1 MQLTGSAVMI
11 GLGRLF
17 VVKPN
22 LIAGFSMQR
31 IGPRHMPP
39 LRDDGPD
46 CGHTILSD
54 GTTALLRIAGPGDAD
69 ELLRFVE
76 RLSPEATRHRFF
88 SETAPTAE
96 VIRSLCDPSH
106 PERSLT
112 VIVLR
117 RQDETL
123 RIIASGSYHARDPQQ
138 AEVAMAVDDH
148 LHGHGLGTILLERL
162 ALLAIRQG
170 FTKLWA
176 ITHADNL
183 AMREVFASSG
193 FTMQEHVEGGDMEV
207 ELSLTPTDQSV
218 RQSEWRER
226 VATTASLRPLF
237 HPRAVAVIGAS
248 RSPRSIGYRLLDA
261 LQSNHFHGRCYAIN
275 PHASNIAGVNAFPSL
290 QALPEPVDL
299 AVIAVPKEALLAV
312 VDDCAATG
320 VRALVVITAGFAE
333 VGEEGRRLQD
343 QLLDKV
349 RQHGMRMV
357 GPNCFGILNTDPAVR
372 LNATF
377 TSTFPLAGSI
387 AMSSQSGALGLALL
401 AASERLQLGLS
412 TFVSVGNKADVSVN
426 DLLQY
431 WENDSAT
438 TVILLY
444 VESFGNPRRFAQIAR
459 RVSRNKPVV
468 VLKAGRTSSGKRAAG
483 SHTAALAAN
492 DVAVEALFQ
501 QTGILRADTLEEM
514 FALAAGLSE
523 QPLPK
528 GKRIGILTN
537 AGGPAILCADACEAA
552 GLEVPELSQ
561 ATMTRL
567 SPFLPA
573 SASLRNP
580 VDLIASATPEQ
591 YEQAIVT
598 LLASEDID
606 ALIILYIAV
615 TSTDVDPT
623 AEGIVRG
630 IAAARSEHH
639 ITKPVSIAW
648 MVETD
653 RDRTFSLP
661 NETIPTF
668 RLPELPAHVLGKIA
682 GYVQWR
688 DRPLGMVPDF
698 DDLNLSAIKTLCRN
712 ALATRGNGWLT
723 VAETRTVLTGM
734 AIALPP
740 GGVATSAEEAATL
753 AAQIGFPVAVK
764 LASHTLVHK
773 TEIGGVHLHLTTKAE
788 VRRAYD
794 EIAARMAH
802 DQTLIAMEGVL
813 VQPMVAGGVEVMAG
827 MVQDPSF
834 GPLIGFGL
842 GGIHV
847 EILGDVRFRI
857 TPLTELDAAD
867 LIRSIKGYRL
877 LQGYRGHPPA
887 DVDAIQEL
895 LLRLSRL
902 VEEVP
907 EIVELDLNP
916 IFALPPGQGYR
927 IVDAR
932 IRVSQTAARTGG

>member
-1 MQLTGSAVMI
+1 
-11 GLGRLF
+11 
-17 VVKPN
+17 
-22 LIAGFSMQR
+22 MQR
-31 IGPRHMPP
+31 IRPRQMPP

-46 CGHTILSD
+46 SAYTILSD
-54 GTTALLRIAGPGDAD
+54 GTTALLRIAQPVDID
-69 ELLRFVE
+69 ELQRFFS
-76 RLSPEATRHRFF
+76 RLTPAATRHRFF
-88 SETAPTAE
+88 SESAPPAE

-117 RQDETL
+117 RHDDTL
-123 RIIASGSYHARDPQQ
+123 RIIASGSYHARNPHE
-138 AEVAMAVDDH
+138 AEVAMAVDDA

-183 AMREVFASSG
+183 AMREVFATSG
-193 FTMQEHVEGGDMEV
+193 FTMEEHLEGGDMEV

-226 VATTASLRPLF
+226 VATIASLHPLF

-248 RSPRSIGYRLLDA
+248 RAPRSIGYRLLDA
-261 LQSNHFHGRCYAIN
+261 LHHNRFGGRCYAVN
-275 PHASNIAGVNAFPSL
+275 PHASNIAGVETFPSVRH
-290 QALPEPVDL
+290 LPQPVDL
-299 AVIAVPKEALLAV
+299 AVIAVPKDAVLSV
-312 VDDCAATG
+312 VDECAAIG

-333 VGEEGRRLQD
+333 VGTEGRQLQD
-343 QLLDKV
+343 QLLEKV
-349 RQHGMRMV
+349 RLHGMRMV

-377 TSTFPLAGSI
+377 TSTFPPAGSI
-387 AMSSQSGALGLALL
+387 AMSSQSGALGLALV
-401 AASERLQLGLS
+401 AASERLHLGLS

-431 WENDSAT
+431 WEQDSAT
-438 TVILLY
+438 NVILLY
-444 VESFGNPRRFAQIAR
+444 VESFGNPRRFAHIAR
-459 RVSRNKPVV
+459 RVSRNKPIV

-514 FALAAGLSE
+514 FALATGLSE

-528 GKRIGILTN
+528 GRRIGILTN

-561 ATMTRL
+561 ATMSRL

-580 VDLIASATPEQ
+580 VDLIASASPEQ
-591 YEQAIVT
+591 YEQAIHA

-615 TSTDVDPT
+615 TATDVDPI
-623 AEGIVRG
+623 AEGIARG
-630 IAAARSEHH
+630 IEAARAQQPVN
-639 ITKPVSIAW
+639 KPVAIGW

-653 RDRTFSLP
+653 RDRRFSLP
-661 NETIPTF
+661 HETIPTYS
-668 RLPELPAHVLGKIA
+668 LPELPARVLGKIA

-698 DDLNLSAIKTLCRN
+698 DDLDIPSVKAVCHNV
-712 ALATRGNGWLT
+712 LATRGNGWLT
-723 VAETRTVLTGM
+723 VTETRAVLNGM
-734 AIALPP
+734 GITLPP
-740 GGVATSAEEAATL
+740 GGLAATAEEAATL

-773 TEIGGVHLHLTTKAE
+773 TEVGGVHLNLTSKAE

-794 EIAARMAH
+794 DIATRLTQDH
-802 DQTLIAMEGVL
+802 TLEAMEGVL
-813 VQPMVAGGVEVMAG
+813 VQSMVTNGVEVMAG

-867 LIRSIKGYRL
+867 LIRSIRGYRL
-877 LQGYRGHPPA
+877 LQGYRGHAPG

-907 EIVELDLNP
+907 DIVELDLNP
-916 IFALPPGQGYR
+916 IFALAPGEGYR

-932 IRVSQTAARTGG
+932 IRVAEKS

>member
-1 MQLTGSAVMI
+1 
-11 GLGRLF
+11 
-17 VVKPN
+17 
-22 LIAGFSMQR
+22 MQR
-31 IGPRHMPP
+31 LRPRHIPP

-46 CGHTILSD
+46 AGHTILSD
-54 GTTALLRIAGPGDAD
+54 GTTALLRIAQPGDAD
-69 ELLRFVE
+69 ELQRFVE
-76 RLSPEATRHRFF
+76 RLSPAATRHRFF
-88 SETAPTAE
+88 SETAPPAE
-96 VIRSLCDPSH
+96 VIRTLCDSSQPQ
-106 PERSLT
+106 RSLT
-112 VIVLR
+112 LLALR
-117 RQDETL
+117 RQDDTL
-123 RIIASGSYHARDPQQ
+123 SIIASGSYHARNPHE
-138 AEVAMAVDDH
+138 AEVAMAVDDR

-162 ALLAIRQG
+162 ALLAIRHG

-183 AMREVFASSG
+183 AMREVFATSG
-193 FTMQEHVEGGDMEV
+193 FTMEEHLDGGDMEV
-207 ELSLTPTDQSV
+207 ELSLTPTDESV

-237 HPRAVAVIGAS
+237 HPRTVAVIGAS
-248 RSPRSIGYRLLDA
+248 RSPQSIGYRLLDA
-261 LQSNHFHGRCYAIN
+261 LHSNGFRGRCYAVN
-275 PHASNIAGVNAFPSL
+275 PHASTIAGVDTFPSL
-290 QALPEPVDL
+290 HALPEPADL
-299 AVIAVPKEALLAV
+299 AVIAVPKDAVLSV

-333 VGEEGRRLQD
+333 VGEEGRRLQA

-357 GPNCFGILNTDPAVR
+357 GPNCFGILNTDPSVQ

-401 AASERLQLGLS
+401 AASRRLQLGLS

-431 WENDSAT
+431 WESDAAT

-444 VESFGNPRRFAQIAR
+444 VESFGNPRRFAHIAR
-459 RVSRNKPVV
+459 RVSRNKPIVA
-468 VLKAGRTSSGKRAAG
+468 LKAGRTSSGKRAAG

-501 QTGILRADTLEEM
+501 QTGILRADTLEDM
-514 FALAAGLSE
+514 FALAAALSE

-528 GKRIGILTN
+528 GTRVGILTN

-561 ATMTRL
+561 ATITRL

-580 VDLIASATPEQ
+580 VDLIASAGPEQ
-591 YEQAIVT
+591 YHEAIHT
-598 LLASEDID
+598 LLTSDDID

-615 TSTDVDPT
+615 TSTDVDPI
-623 AEGIVRG
+623 AEGITRG
-630 IAAARSEHH
+630 IAAARAAQP
-639 ITKPVSIAW
+639 IKKPVYVGW
-648 MVETD
+648 MVESD
-653 RDRTFSLP
+653 RERRLSLP
-661 NETIPTF
+661 GETIPTF
-668 RLPELPAHVLGKIA
+668 GLPELPARVLGTIA
-682 GYVQWR
+682 RYVQWR

-698 DDLNLSAIKTLCRN
+698 DDLDLPAVQTICRDV
-712 ALATRGNGWLT
+712 LATRGGGWLT
-723 VAETRTVLTGM
+723 VTETRAVLSAM
-734 AIALPP
+734 AITLPP
-740 GGVATSAEEAATL
+740 GGVATSAEEAAAL

-773 TEIGGVHLHLTTKAE
+773 TEIGGVHLNLTSKAE
-788 VRRAYD
+788 VRHAYE
-794 EIAARMAH
+794 EIAARLSQEQ
-802 DQTLIAMEGVL
+802 QTDAMEGVL
-813 VQPMVAGGVEVMAG
+813 VQPMVKGGVEMMAG

-887 DVDAIQEL
+887 DVDAIQDL

-916 IFALPPGQGYR
+916 IFALPPGQGYS

-932 IRVSQTAARTGG
+932 IRVAGK

>member
-1 MQLTGSAVMI
+1 
-11 GLGRLF
+11 
-17 VVKPN
+17 
-22 LIAGFSMQR
+22 
-31 IGPRHMPP
+31 
-39 LRDDGPD
+39 
-46 CGHTILSD
+46 
-54 GTTALLRIAGPGDAD
+54 
-69 ELLRFVE
+69 
-76 RLSPEATRHRFF
+76 
-88 SETAPTAE
+88 
-96 VIRSLCDPSH
+96 
-106 PERSLT
+106 
-112 VIVLR
+112 
-117 RQDETL
+117 
-123 RIIASGSYHARDPQQ
+123 
-138 AEVAMAVDDH
+138 
-148 LHGHGLGTILLERL
+148 
-162 ALLAIRQG
+162 
-170 FTKLWA
+170 
-176 ITHADNL
+176 
-183 AMREVFASSG
+183 
-193 FTMQEHVEGGDMEV
+193 
-207 ELSLTPTDQSV
+207 
-218 RQSEWRER
+218 
-226 VATTASLRPLF
+226 
-237 HPRAVAVIGAS
+237 
-248 RSPRSIGYRLLDA
+248 
-261 LQSNHFHGRCYAIN
+261 
-275 PHASNIAGVNAFPSL
+275 
-290 QALPEPVDL
+290 VDL
-299 AVIAVPKEALLAV
+299 AVIAVPREAVLSV
-312 VDDCAATG
+312 VEDCAATG

-333 VGEEGRRLQD
+333 IGEEGRRLQE
-343 QLLDKV
+343 QLLEKV
-349 RQHGMRMV
+349 RQHGLRMV

-377 TSTFPLAGSI
+377 TSTFPLSGSI

-401 AASERLQLGLS
+401 AASERLQLGIS

-431 WENDSAT
+431 WENDPAT
-438 TVILLY
+438 NVILLY

-459 RVSRNKPVV
+459 RVSRNKPIVA
-468 VLKAGRTSSGKRAAG
+468 LKAGRTSSGKRAAG

-501 QTGILRADTLEEM
+501 QTGILRAETLEDM

-528 GKRIGILTN
+528 GKRVGILTN

-561 ATMTRL
+561 ATITQL

-573 SASLRNP
+573 SASLHNP

-591 YEQAIVT
+591 YQQAIVT
-598 LLASEDID
+598 LLASDDID

-615 TSTDVDPT
+615 TATDVDPI
-623 AEGIVRG
+623 AEGIRRG
-630 IAAARSEHH
+630 IAAARAAQQ
-639 ITKPVSIAW
+639 IPKPVSIGW

-653 RDRTFSLP
+653 RERRFSLL
-661 NETIPTF
+661 NETVPTF
-668 RLPELPAHVLGKIA
+668 GLPELPARALGKIA

-688 DRPLGMVPDF
+688 DRPVGMVPDF
-698 DDLNLSAIKTLCRN
+698 DDLDIPTLTTICRE
-712 ALATRGNGWLT
+712 ALARRGNGWLT
-723 VAETRTVLTGM
+723 VAETRGVLTAM
-734 AIALPP
+734 SIPLPP
-740 GGVATSAEEAATL
+740 GAVATTADEAAAI
-753 AAQIGFPVAVK
+753 AARVGFPVAVK

-773 TEIGGVHLHLTTKAE
+773 TEIGGVQLNLTTKAE
-788 VRRAYD
+788 VRAAYD
-794 EIAARMAH
+794 KIAARLAQ
-802 DQTLIAMEGVL
+802 DRNLEAMEGVL
-813 VQPMVAGGVEVMAG
+813 VQPMVTGGVEVMAG

-902 VEEVP
+902 VEAVP

-916 IFALPPGQGYR
+916 ILALPPGQGCQ

-932 IRVSQTAARTGG
+932 VRVKKPFVREEEHTP

>member
-1 MQLTGSAVMI
+1 
-11 GLGRLF
+11 
-17 VVKPN
+17 
-22 LIAGFSMQR
+22 MQR
-31 IGPRHMPP
+31 IRPRHMPP

-46 CGHTILSD
+46 AGHTILSD
-54 GTTALLRIAGPGDAD
+54 GTTALLRIAQPGDAD
-69 ELLRFVE
+69 ELQRFVE
-76 RLSPEATRHRFF
+76 RLSPAATRHRFF
-88 SETAPTAE
+88 SETAPPAE
-96 VIRSLCDPSH
+96 VIRALCDASQPQ
-106 PERSLT
+106 RCLT
-112 VIVLR
+112 VLVLR
-117 RQDETL
+117 RQDDAL
-123 RIIASGSYHARDPQQ
+123 HIIASGSYHARGPHE
-138 AEVAMAVDDH
+138 AEVAMAVDDR

-162 ALLAIRQG
+162 ALLAIRHG

-183 AMREVFASSG
+183 AMREVFATSG
-193 FTMQEHVEGGDMEV
+193 FAMEEHLEGGDMEV
-207 ELSLTPTDQSV
+207 KLSLTPTDQSV

-237 HPRAVAVIGAS
+237 HPRTVAVVGAS
-248 RSPRSIGYRLLDA
+248 RSPQSIGYRILDA
-261 LQSNHFHGRCYAIN
+261 LQSNGFRGHCYAVN
-275 PHASNIAGVNAFPSL
+275 PHASKIADVKAFPSL
-290 QALPEPVDL
+290 RALPEPADL
-299 AVIAVPKEALLAV
+299 VVIAVPKEAVLSV

-333 VGEEGRRLQD
+333 VGEEGRRLQA
-343 QLLDKV
+343 QLLEKV

-401 AASERLQLGLS
+401 AASGRLHLGLS

-431 WENDSAT
+431 WESDCAT

-444 VESFGNPRRFAQIAR
+444 VESFGNPRRFAHIAR
-459 RVSRNKPVV
+459 RVSRNKPIVA
-468 VLKAGRTSSGKRAAG
+468 LKAGRTASGKRAAG

-492 DVAVEALFQ
+492 DVAVEALFR
-501 QTGILRADTLEEM
+501 QTGILRADTLEDM
-514 FALAAGLSE
+514 FALAGALSE

-528 GKRIGILTN
+528 GNRVGILTN

-561 ATMTRL
+561 ATVTRL

-573 SASLRNP
+573 SASLHNP

-591 YEQAIVT
+591 YKHAIVT
-598 LLASEDID
+598 LLSSDDID

-615 TSTDVDPT
+615 TSTDVAPI
-623 AEGIVRG
+623 AEGITRG
-630 IAAARSEHH
+630 IAAVRAAQPMR
-639 ITKPVSIAW
+639 KPVYIGW
-648 MVETD
+648 MVESD
-653 RDRTFSLP
+653 RERRFALP
-661 NETIPTF
+661 TETIPTF
-668 RLPELPAHVLGKIA
+668 SIPELPARVLGTITD
-682 GYVQWR
+682 YVQWR

-698 DDLNLSAIKTLCRN
+698 DDLNLPAVQTICRDV
-712 ALATRGNGWLT
+712 LATRGGGWLT
-723 VAETRTVLTGM
+723 VSETRAVLSAM

-773 TEIGGVHLHLTTKAE
+773 TEIGGVQLNLANKAE

-794 EIAARMAH
+794 DIAARLAEGRH
-802 DQTLIAMEGVL
+802 LDAMEGVL
-813 VQPMVAGGVEVMAG
+813 VQPMVKDGVEVMAG

-916 IFALPPGQGYR
+916 IFALAPGEGYR

-932 IRVSQTAARTGG
+932 IRVAGKNP

>member
-1 MQLTGSAVMI
+1 
-11 GLGRLF
+11 
-17 VVKPN
+17 
-22 LIAGFSMQR
+22 MQR
-31 IGPRHMPP
+31 LLPRHIPP
-39 LRDDGPD
+39 VRDDGPD
-46 CGHTILSD
+46 AAHTILSD
-54 GTTALLRIAGPGDAD
+54 GTAALLRVAQPADAV
-69 ELLRFVE
+69 ELQRFVE
-76 RLSPEATRHRFF
+76 RLSPAATRHRFF
-88 SETAPTAE
+88 SESAPPAE
-96 VIRSLCDPSH
+96 AIRSLCDPSH

-117 RQDETL
+117 RQDDAL
-123 RIIASGSYHARDPQQ
+123 RIIASGSYHARAPHE
-138 AEVAMAVDDH
+138 AEVAMAVDDQ

-183 AMREVFASSG
+183 AMREVFATSG
-193 FTMQEHVEGGDMEV
+193 FTMKEHLEGGDMEV

-226 VATTASLRPLF
+226 VATIASLHPLF
-237 HPRAVAVIGAS
+237 HPRGVAVIGAS
-248 RSPRSIGYRLLDA
+248 RAPGSIGYRLLDA
-261 LQSNHFHGRCYAIN
+261 LRLNRFAGRCYAVN
-275 PHASNIAGVNAFPSL
+275 PHAGTIAGVEAFP
-290 QALPEPVDL
+290 AVRNVPGPVDL
-299 AVIAVPKEALLAV
+299 AIIAVPKEAVLSV
-312 VDDCAATG
+312 IDECAAIG

-333 VGEEGRRLQD
+333 VGEQGRQLQD
-343 QLLDKV
+343 HLLDRV

-387 AMSSQSGALGLALL
+387 AMSSQSGALGLALV
-401 AASERLQLGLS
+401 AASERLHLGLS

-431 WENDSAT
+431 WEHDAAT
-438 TVILLY
+438 KVILLY

-459 RVSRNKPVV
+459 RVSRNKPIV

-501 QTGILRADTLEEM
+501 QTGIVRADTLEEM
-514 FALAAGLSE
+514 FALATGLSE

-528 GKRIGILTN
+528 GRRIGILTN

-561 ATMTRL
+561 STVSRL
-567 SPFLPA
+567 APFLPA
-573 SASLRNP
+573 SASLHNP

-591 YEQAIVT
+591 YEQAVVA

-615 TSTDVDPT
+615 TATDVEPI
-623 AEGIVRG
+623 AQGITRG
-630 IAAARSEHH
+630 IESARAQL
-639 ITKPVSIAW
+639 IRKPVSITW

-661 NETIPTF
+661 HETIPTYP
-668 RLPELPAHVLGKIA
+668 LPELPARVLGKIT
-682 GYVQWR
+682 GYMQWR

-698 DDLNLSAIKTLCRN
+698 DDLDIPAVTAVCRN
-712 ALATRGNGWLT
+712 ALAVRGSGWLT
-723 VAETRTVLTGM
+723 VTETRTVLSGM
-734 AIALPP
+734 GIALPP
-740 GGVATSAEEAATL
+740 GGLATTAEEAAAL
-753 AAQIGFPVAVK
+753 AADIGFPVAVK
-764 LASHTLVHK
+764 LASHTLIHK
-773 TEIGGVHLHLTTKAE
+773 TEVGGVHLNLSSKTE

-794 EIAARMAH
+794 EIASRLAQDR
-802 DQTLIAMEGVL
+802 TLEAMEGVL
-813 VQPMVAGGVEVMAG
+813 VQGMVTHGVEVMAG

-877 LQGYRGHPPA
+877 LQGYRGHPPC
-887 DVDAIQEL
+887 DVDAIQDL

-932 IRVSQTAARTGG
+932 IRVEPKTAR

>member
-1 MQLTGSAVMI
+1 
-11 GLGRLF
+11 
-17 VVKPN
+17 
-22 LIAGFSMQR
+22 MQR
-31 IGPRHMPP
+31 LRPRHIPP

-46 CGHTILSD
+46 SGHTILSD
-54 GTTALLRIAGPGDAD
+54 GTTALLRIAQPGDAD
-69 ELLRFVE
+69 ELQRFVE
-76 RLSPEATRHRFF
+76 RLSPAATRHRFF
-88 SETAPTAE
+88 SESAPPAE
-96 VIRSLCDPSH
+96 VIRTLCDSSQPQ
-106 PERSLT
+106 RSLT
-112 VIVLR
+112 LLALR
-117 RQDETL
+117 RQDDTL
-123 RIIASGSYHARDPQQ
+123 SIIASGSYHARNPHE
-138 AEVAMAVDDH
+138 AEVAMAVDDR

-162 ALLAIRQG
+162 ALLAVRHG

-183 AMREVFASSG
+183 AMREVFATSG
-193 FTMQEHVEGGDMEV
+193 FTMEEHLEGGDMEV
-207 ELSLTPTDQSV
+207 ELSLTPTDHSV

-248 RSPRSIGYRLLDA
+248 RSPQSIGYRLLDA
-261 LQSNHFHGRCYAIN
+261 LQSNGFRGRCYAVN
-275 PHASNIAGVNAFPSL
+275 PHASTIAGVDAFPSL
-290 QALPEPVDL
+290 HALPEPADL
-299 AVIAVPKEALLAV
+299 AVIAVPKDAVLSV

-333 VGEEGRRLQD
+333 VGEEGRRLQA

-357 GPNCFGILNTDPAVR
+357 GPNCFGILNTDPSVR

-401 AASERLQLGLS
+401 AASRRLQLGLS

-431 WENDSAT
+431 WESDHAT

-444 VESFGNPRRFAQIAR
+444 VESFGNPRRFAHIAR
-459 RVSRNKPVV
+459 RVSRNKPIVA
-468 VLKAGRTSSGKRAAG
+468 LKAGRTSSGKRAAS

-492 DVAVEALFQ
+492 DVAVDALFQ
-501 QTGILRADTLEEM
+501 QTGILRANTLEDM
-514 FALAAGLSE
+514 FALAAALSE

-528 GKRIGILTN
+528 GKRVGILTN

-561 ATMTRL
+561 ATITRL

-580 VDLIASATPEQ
+580 VDLIASASPEQ
-591 YEQAIVT
+591 YGQAIDT
-598 LLASEDID
+598 LLTSDDID

-615 TSTDVDPT
+615 TSADVDPI
-623 AEGIVRG
+623 AEGITRG
-630 IAAARSEHH
+630 IAAARAAQP
-639 ITKPVSIAW
+639 IKKPVYVGW
-648 MVETD
+648 MVESD
-653 RDRTFSLP
+653 RERRLSLP
-661 NETIPTF
+661 GETIPTF
-668 RLPELPAHVLGKIA
+668 GLPELPARVLGTIV

-698 DDLNLSAIKTLCRN
+698 DDLDLPAVHTICRDV
-712 ALATRGNGWLT
+712 LATRGGGWLT
-723 VAETRTVLTGM
+723 VAETRAVLSAM
-734 AIALPP
+734 AITLPP
-740 GGVATSAEEAATL
+740 GGVATSAEEAAAL

-773 TEIGGVHLHLTTKAE
+773 TEIGGVHLNLTGKAE

-794 EIAARMAH
+794 DIAARLSQEQH
-802 DQTLIAMEGVL
+802 TNAMEGVL
-813 VQPMVAGGVEVMAG
+813 VQPMVKGGVEVMAG

-887 DVDAIQEL
+887 DVDAIQDL

-916 IFALPPGQGYR
+916 IFALAPGEGYS

-932 IRVSQTAARTGG
+932 IRVAGK

>member
-1 MQLTGSAVMI
+1 
-11 GLGRLF
+11 
-17 VVKPN
+17 
-22 LIAGFSMQR
+22 MQR
-31 IGPRHMPP
+31 LRPRHMPP

-46 CGHTILSD
+46 SGHIILSD
-54 GTTALLRIAGPGDAD
+54 GTTALLRIAQPGDAD
-69 ELLRFVE
+69 ELQRFVA
-76 RLSPEATRHRFF
+76 RLSPAATRHRFF
-88 SETAPTAE
+88 SETAPPAE
-96 VIRSLCDPSH
+96 VIRALCDASH
-106 PERSLT
+106 PQRSLT
-112 VIVLR
+112 VLALR
-117 RQDETL
+117 RQDDTL
-123 RIIASGSYHARDPQQ
+123 SIIASGSYHARNPHE
-138 AEVAMAVDDH
+138 AEVAMAVDDR

-162 ALLAIRQG
+162 ALLAIRHG

-183 AMREVFASSG
+183 AMREVFATSG
-193 FTMQEHVEGGDMEV
+193 FTMEEHLDGGDMEV
-207 ELSLTPTDQSV
+207 ELSLTPTDESV

-237 HPRAVAVIGAS
+237 HPRTVAVIGAS
-248 RSPRSIGYRLLDA
+248 RSPQSIGYRLLDA
-261 LQSNHFHGRCYAIN
+261 LHSNGFRGRCYAVN
-275 PHASNIAGVNAFPSL
+275 PHASTIAGVDTFPSL
-290 QALPEPVDL
+290 HALPEPADL
-299 AVIAVPKEALLAV
+299 AVIAVPKDAVLPV

-333 VGEEGRRLQD
+333 VGEEGRRLQA

-357 GPNCFGILNTDPAVR
+357 GPNCFGILNTDPSVQ

-401 AASERLQLGLS
+401 AASRRLQLGLS

-431 WENDSAT
+431 WESDAAT

-444 VESFGNPRRFAQIAR
+444 VESFGNPRRFAHIAR
-459 RVSRNKPVV
+459 RVSRNKPIVA
-468 VLKAGRTSSGKRAAG
+468 LKAGRTSSGKRAAG

-501 QTGILRADTLEEM
+501 QTGILRADTLEDM
-514 FALAAGLSE
+514 FALAAALSE

-528 GKRIGILTN
+528 GKRVGILTN

-561 ATMTRL
+561 ATITRL

-580 VDLIASATPEQ
+580 VDLIASASPEQ
-591 YEQAIVT
+591 YGQAIDT
-598 LLASEDID
+598 LLTSDDID

-615 TSTDVDPT
+615 TSTDVDPI
-623 AEGIVRG
+623 AEGITRG
-630 IAAARSEHH
+630 IAAARAAQP
-639 ITKPVSIAW
+639 IKKPVYVGW
-648 MVETD
+648 MVESD
-653 RDRTFSLP
+653 RERRLSLP
-661 NETIPTF
+661 GETIPTF
-668 RLPELPAHVLGKIA
+668 GLPELPARVLGTIA

-698 DDLNLSAIKTLCRN
+698 DDLDLSAVQTICRDV
-712 ALATRGNGWLT
+712 LATRGGGWLT
-723 VAETRTVLTGM
+723 VAETRAVLSAM
-734 AIALPP
+734 AITLPP
-740 GGVATSAEEAATL
+740 GGVATSAEEAAAL

-773 TEIGGVHLHLTTKAE
+773 TEIGGVHLNLTGKAE

-794 EIAARMAH
+794 DIAARLSQEQH
-802 DQTLIAMEGVL
+802 TNAMEGVL
-813 VQPMVAGGVEVMAG
+813 VQPMVKGGVEVMAG

-916 IFALPPGQGYR
+916 IFALAPGEGYS

-932 IRVSQTAARTGG
+932 IRVAGK

>member
-1 MQLTGSAVMI
+1 
-11 GLGRLF
+11 
-17 VVKPN
+17 
-22 LIAGFSMQR
+22 MQR
-31 IGPRHMPP
+31 IRPLHMPP
-39 LRDDGPD
+39 SRDEGPD
-46 CGHTILSD
+46 SGHVVLSD
-54 GTTALLRIAGPGDAD
+54 GSTALLRIAQPSDAD
-69 ELLRFVE
+69 ELQHFVE
-76 RLSPEATRHRFF
+76 RLSPEARRHRFF
-88 SETAPTAE
+88 SETAPPAE
-96 VIRSLCDPSH
+96 VIRTLCDPSD
-106 PERSLT
+106 PRRSLT
-112 VIVLR
+112 VIALR
-117 RQDETL
+117 RQDGAL
-123 RIIASGSYHARDPQQ
+123 RVIASGSYHARDPHQ
-138 AEVAMAVDDH
+138 AEVAMAVDDR
-148 LHGHGLGTILLERL
+148 LHGHGLGTLLLERL
-162 ALLAIRQG
+162 ALLAIRHG
-170 FTKLWA
+170 FTRLWA
-176 ITHADNL
+176 ITHADNV

-193 FTMQEHVEGGDMEV
+193 LPMEEHVEGGDMEV
-207 ELSLTPTDQSV
+207 ELSLTPTDHSV

-237 HPRAVAVIGAS
+237 HPQAVAVIGAS
-248 RSPRSIGYRLLDA
+248 RAPQSIGYRLLDA
-261 LQSNHFHGRCYAIN
+261 LSSNGFHGRCYAIN
-275 PHASNIAGVNAFPSL
+275 PHAATIAGMQTYPSL
-290 QALPEPVDL
+290 RALPEPVDL
-299 AVIAVPKEALLAV
+299 AVIAVPKDAVLSV

-333 VGEEGRRLQD
+333 VGVDGRRLQD
-343 QLLDKV
+343 QLLEKV
-349 RQHGMRMV
+349 RQQGLRMV

-377 TSTFPLAGSI
+377 ASTFPLAGSI

-431 WENDSAT
+431 WENDPAT
-438 TVILLY
+438 RVILLY

-459 RVSRNKPVV
+459 RVSRNKPIV

-492 DVAVEALFQ
+492 DVGVEALFQ
-501 QTGILRADTLEEM
+501 QTGILRAETLEDM
-514 FALAAGLSE
+514 FALAAGLSD

-528 GKRIGILTN
+528 GNRVGIITN
-537 AGGPAILCADACEAA
+537 AGGPAILCADACEAS

-561 ATMTRL
+561 ATMTHL
-567 SPFLPA
+567 ASFLPPA
-573 SASLRNP
+573 AALRNP
-580 VDLIASATPEQ
+580 VDLIASADPEQ
-591 YEQAIVT
+591 YAQAIAA
-598 LLASEDID
+598 LLKSDDID

-615 TSTDVDPT
+615 TATDVDPI
-623 AEGIVRG
+623 AEGIKKG
-630 IAAARSEHH
+630 ILEARATAS
-639 ITKPVSIAW
+639 IKKPIYIGW

-653 RDRTFSLP
+653 RERRFSFTSD
-661 NETIPTF
+661 TIPTF
-668 RLPELPAHVLGKIA
+668 SLPELPARALGKIA

-688 DRPLGMVPDF
+688 ERPAGMVPDF
-698 DDLNLSAIKTLCRN
+698 DDLDLSTVSRICQD
-712 ALATRGNGWLT
+712 ALAARGEGWLT
-723 VAETRTVLTGM
+723 TAETRALLSAM
-734 AIALPP
+734 SISLPP
-740 GGVATSAEEAATL
+740 GGVATSAEDAALL
-753 AAQIGFPVAVK
+753 AEQIGFPVAVK

-773 TEIGGVHLHLTTKAE
+773 TEIGGVHLNLNTKAE
-788 VRRAYD
+788 VRRAF
-794 EIAARMAH
+794 EQIAARLAQ
-802 DQTLIAMEGVL
+802 DQSLDAMEGVL
-813 VQPMVAGGVEVMAG
+813 VQPMVTGGVEVMAG

-877 LQGYRGHPPA
+877 LQGYRGHPPG

-916 IFALPPGQGYR
+916 IFAMPPGQGCR

-932 IRVSQTAARTGG
+932 IRVGRSVARWNG

>member
-1 MQLTGSAVMI
+1 
-11 GLGRLF
+11 
-17 VVKPN
+17 
-22 LIAGFSMQR
+22 MQR
-31 IGPRHMPP
+31 IRPRQMPP
-39 LRDDGPD
+39 LRDEGPD
-46 CGHTILSD
+46 SAYTILSD
-54 GTTALLRIAGPGDAD
+54 GTTALLRIAQPVDID
-69 ELLRFVE
+69 DLQRFFS
-76 RLSPEATRHRFF
+76 RLTPAATRHRFF
-88 SETAPTAE
+88 SESAPPAE

-117 RQDETL
+117 RHDDTL
-123 RIIASGSYHARDPQQ
+123 RIIASGSYHARNPHE
-138 AEVAMAVDDH
+138 AEVAMAVDDA

-183 AMREVFASSG
+183 AMREVFATSG
-193 FTMQEHVEGGDMEV
+193 FTMEEHLEGGDMEV

-226 VATTASLRPLF
+226 VATIASLHPLF

-248 RSPRSIGYRLLDA
+248 RAPKSIGYRLLDA
-261 LQSNHFHGRCYAIN
+261 LHHNRFEGHCYAVN
-275 PHASNIAGVNAFPSL
+275 PHASNIAGVEAFPSVRH
-290 QALPEPVDL
+290 LPRPVDL
-299 AVIAVPKEALLAV
+299 AIIAVPKDAVLSV
-312 VDDCAATG
+312 VDECAAIG

-333 VGEEGRRLQD
+333 VGAEGRQLQD
-343 QLLDKV
+343 QLLEKV
-349 RQHGMRMV
+349 RLHGMRMV

-377 TSTFPLAGSI
+377 TSTFPPAGSI
-387 AMSSQSGALGLALL
+387 AMSSQSGALGLALV
-401 AASERLQLGLS
+401 AASERLHLGLS

-431 WENDSAT
+431 WEQDSAT
-438 TVILLY
+438 KVILLY
-444 VESFGNPRRFAQIAR
+444 VESFGNPRRFAHIAR
-459 RVSRNKPVV
+459 RVSRNKPIV

-514 FALAAGLSE
+514 FALATGLSE

-528 GKRIGILTN
+528 GRRIGILTN

-561 ATMTRL
+561 ATMSRL

-573 SASLRNP
+573 SASLHNP

-591 YEQAIVT
+591 YEQAIRA

-615 TSTDVDPT
+615 TATDVDPI
-623 AEGIVRG
+623 AEGIARG
-630 IAAARSEHH
+630 IEAARAQQPVN
-639 ITKPVSIAW
+639 KPIAIGW

-653 RDRTFSLP
+653 RDRRFSLP
-661 NETIPTF
+661 HETIPTYS
-668 RLPELPAHVLGKIA
+668 LPELPARVLGKIA

-698 DDLNLSAIKTLCRN
+698 DDLDIPSVRAVCHNV
-712 ALATRGNGWLT
+712 LATRGNGWLT
-723 VAETRTVLTGM
+723 VTETRAVLNGM
-734 AIALPP
+734 GITLPP
-740 GGVATSAEEAATL
+740 GGLAATAEEAATL

-773 TEIGGVHLHLTTKAE
+773 TEVGGVHLNLSSKAE

-794 EIAARMAH
+794 EIATRLAQDH
-802 DQTLIAMEGVL
+802 TLEAMEGVL
-813 VQPMVAGGVEVMAG
+813 VQSMVTNGVEVMAG

-877 LQGYRGHPPA
+877 LQGYRGHPPG

-902 VEEVP
+902 VEEVTD
-907 EIVELDLNP
+907 IVELDLNP
-916 IFALPPGQGYR
+916 IFALAPGEGYR

-932 IRVSQTAARTGG
+932 IRVAEKS

>member
-1 MQLTGSAVMI
+1 
-11 GLGRLF
+11 
-17 VVKPN
+17 
-22 LIAGFSMQR
+22 MQR
-31 IGPRHMPP
+31 IRPRHMPP
-39 LRDDGPD
+39 LRDEGPD
-46 CGHTILSD
+46 AAYTILRD
-54 GTTALLRIAGPGDAD
+54 GTTALLRIAQPVDAD
-69 ELLRFVE
+69 ELQRFVE
-76 RLSPEATRHRFF
+76 GLSPAATRHRFF
-88 SETAPTAE
+88 SESPPPAE
-96 VIRSLCDPSH
+96 VIRALCDASH

-117 RQDETL
+117 RLDDTL
-123 RIIASGSYHARDPQQ
+123 RIIASGSYHARGPQE

-162 ALLAIRQG
+162 ALLAIRHG

-183 AMREVFASSG
+183 AMREVFATSG
-193 FTMQEHVEGGDMEV
+193 FTMEEHVEGGDMEV
-207 ELSLTPTDQSV
+207 ELSLTPTDHSV

-226 VATTASLRPLF
+226 LATIASLHPLF
-237 HPRAVAVIGAS
+237 RPRAVAVVGAS
-248 RSPRSIGYRLLDA
+248 RSPQSIGYRLLAA
-261 LQSNHFHGRCYAIN
+261 LHDNGFQGRCYAVN
-275 PHASNIAGVNAFPSL
+275 PHASAIAGVEAFPNVRR
-290 QALPEPVDL
+290 LPAPIDL
-299 AVIAVPKEALLAV
+299 AVIAVPKHAVLAV
-312 VDDCAATG
+312 VDECAAIG

-333 VGEEGRRLQD
+333 VGEEGRLVQD
-343 QLLDKV
+343 QLLEKV

-377 TSTFPLAGSI
+377 TTTFPRAGSI
-387 AMSSQSGALGLALL
+387 AMSSQSGALGLALV
-401 AASERLQLGLS
+401 AASTRLHLGLS

-431 WENDSAT
+431 WEQDSAT
-438 TVILLY
+438 NVILLY

-492 DVAVEALFQ
+492 DVAVDALFQ

-514 FALAAGLSE
+514 FALAAGLSG

-528 GKRIGILTN
+528 GRRVGILTN

-561 ATMTRL
+561 ATVTRL

-573 SASLRNP
+573 AASLRNP

-598 LLASEDID
+598 LLASDDLD

-615 TSTDVDPT
+615 TAADAGPIAD
-623 AEGIVRG
+623 GIARG
-630 IAAARSEHH
+630 IAAARAQQIIS
-639 ITKPVSIAW
+639 KPVSIGW

-653 RDRTFSLP
+653 RDRTFTLHQ
-661 NETIPTF
+661 ETIPTYG
-668 RLPELPAHVLGKIA
+668 LPELPARVLGKIA

-698 DDLNLSAIKTLCRN
+698 DDLDIPAINRICRDTL
-712 ALATRGNGWLT
+712 AARGAGWLT
-723 VAETRTVLTGM
+723 VMETRAVLSAM
-734 AIALPP
+734 AIPLPP
-740 GGVATSAEEAATL
+740 GGLASSSEEAATL
-753 AAQIGFPVAVK
+753 AAEIGFPVAVK

-773 TEIGGVHLHLTTKAE
+773 TELGGVHLNLMSKAD

-794 EIAARMAH
+794 DIAARLAQ
-802 DQTLIAMEGVL
+802 DQTLDAMQGVL
-813 VQPMVAGGVEVMAG
+813 VQPMITGGVEVMAG
-827 MVQDPSF
+827 MVQDASF

-877 LQGYRGHPPA
+877 LQGYRGHPPG

-916 IFALPPGQGYR
+916 IMALPPGQGCR

-932 IRVSQTAARTGG
+932 IRVGGK

>member
-1 MQLTGSAVMI
+1 
-11 GLGRLF
+11 
-17 VVKPN
+17 
-22 LIAGFSMQR
+22 MQR
-31 IGPRHMPP
+31 LRPRHIPP

-46 CGHTILSD
+46 SGHTILSD
-54 GTTALLRIAGPGDAD
+54 GTTALLRIAQPGDAD
-69 ELLRFVE
+69 ELQRFVE
-76 RLSPEATRHRFF
+76 RLSPAATRHRFF
-88 SETAPTAE
+88 SESAPPAE
-96 VIRSLCDPSH
+96 VIRTLCDSSQ

-112 VIVLR
+112 LLALR
-117 RQDETL
+117 RQDDTL
-123 RIIASGSYHARDPQQ
+123 SIIASGSYHARNPHE
-138 AEVAMAVDDH
+138 AEVAMAVDDR

-162 ALLAIRQG
+162 ALLAVRHG

-183 AMREVFASSG
+183 AMREVFATSG
-193 FTMQEHVEGGDMEV
+193 FTMEEHLEGGDMEV
-207 ELSLTPTDQSV
+207 ELSLTPTDHSV

-248 RSPRSIGYRLLDA
+248 RSPQSIGYRLLDA
-261 LQSNHFHGRCYAIN
+261 LQSNGFRGRCYAVN
-275 PHASNIAGVNAFPSL
+275 PHASTIAGVDAFPSL
-290 QALPEPVDL
+290 HALPEPADL
-299 AVIAVPKEALLAV
+299 AVIAVPKDAVLSV

-333 VGEEGRRLQD
+333 VGEEGRRLQA

-357 GPNCFGILNTDPAVR
+357 GPNCFGILNTDPSVR

-401 AASERLQLGLS
+401 AASRRLQLGLS

-431 WENDSAT
+431 WESDHAT

-444 VESFGNPRRFAQIAR
+444 VESFGNPRRFAHIAR
-459 RVSRNKPVV
+459 RVSRNKPIVA
-468 VLKAGRTSSGKRAAG
+468 LKAGRTSSGKRAAS

-492 DVAVEALFQ
+492 DVAVDALFQ
-501 QTGILRADTLEEM
+501 QTGILRANTLEDM
-514 FALAAGLSE
+514 FALAAALSE

-528 GKRIGILTN
+528 GKRVGILTN

-561 ATMTRL
+561 ATITRL

-580 VDLIASATPEQ
+580 VDLIASASPEQ
-591 YEQAIVT
+591 YGQAIDT
-598 LLASEDID
+598 LLTSDDID

-615 TSTDVDPT
+615 TSADVDPI
-623 AEGIVRG
+623 AEGITRG
-630 IAAARSEHH
+630 IAAARAAQP
-639 ITKPVSIAW
+639 IKKPVYVGW
-648 MVETD
+648 MVESD
-653 RDRTFSLP
+653 RERRLSLP
-661 NETIPTF
+661 GETIPTF
-668 RLPELPAHVLGKIA
+668 GLPELPARVLGTIV

-698 DDLNLSAIKTLCRN
+698 DDLDLPAVHTICRDV
-712 ALATRGNGWLT
+712 LATRGGGWLT
-723 VAETRTVLTGM
+723 VAETRAVLSAM
-734 AIALPP
+734 AITLPP
-740 GGVATSAEEAATL
+740 GGVATSAEEAAAL

-773 TEIGGVHLHLTTKAE
+773 TEIGGVHLNLTGKAE

-794 EIAARMAH
+794 DIAARLSQEQH
-802 DQTLIAMEGVL
+802 TNAMEGVL
-813 VQPMVAGGVEVMAG
+813 VQPMVKGGVEVMAG

-887 DVDAIQEL
+887 DVDAIQDL

-916 IFALPPGQGYR
+916 IFALAPGEGYS

-932 IRVSQTAARTGG
+932 IRVAGK

>member
-1 MQLTGSAVMI
+1 
-11 GLGRLF
+11 
-17 VVKPN
+17 
-22 LIAGFSMQR
+22 MQR
-31 IGPRHMPP
+31 LRPRHMPP

-46 CGHTILSD
+46 SGHIILSD
-54 GTTALLRIAGPGDAD
+54 GTTALLRIAQPGDAD
-69 ELLRFVE
+69 ELQRFVA
-76 RLSPEATRHRFF
+76 RLSPAATRHRFF
-88 SETAPTAE
+88 SETAPPAE
-96 VIRSLCDPSH
+96 VIRALCDASH
-106 PERSLT
+106 PQRSLT
-112 VIVLR
+112 VLALR
-117 RQDETL
+117 RQDDTL
-123 RIIASGSYHARDPQQ
+123 SIIASGSYHARNPHE
-138 AEVAMAVDDH
+138 AEVAMAVDDR

-162 ALLAIRQG
+162 ALLAIRHG

-183 AMREVFASSG
+183 AMREVFATSG
-193 FTMQEHVEGGDMEV
+193 FTMEEHLDGGDMEV
-207 ELSLTPTDQSV
+207 ELSLTPTDESV

-237 HPRAVAVIGAS
+237 HPRTVAVIGAS
-248 RSPRSIGYRLLDA
+248 RSPQSIGYRLLDA
-261 LQSNHFHGRCYAIN
+261 LHSNGFRGRCYAVN
-275 PHASNIAGVNAFPSL
+275 PHASTIAGVDTFPSL
-290 QALPEPVDL
+290 HALPEPADL
-299 AVIAVPKEALLAV
+299 AVIAVPKDAVLPV

-333 VGEEGRRLQD
+333 VGEEGRRLQA

-357 GPNCFGILNTDPAVR
+357 GPNCFGILNTDPSVQ

-401 AASERLQLGLS
+401 AASRRLQLGLS

-431 WENDSAT
+431 WESDHAT

-444 VESFGNPRRFAQIAR
+444 VESFGNPRRFAHIAR
-459 RVSRNKPVV
+459 RVSRNKPIVA
-468 VLKAGRTSSGKRAAG
+468 LKAGRTSSGKRAAG

-501 QTGILRADTLEEM
+501 QTGILRADTLEDM
-514 FALAAGLSE
+514 FALAAALSE

-528 GKRIGILTN
+528 GKRVGILTN

-561 ATMTRL
+561 ATITRL

-580 VDLIASATPEQ
+580 VDLIASASPEQ
-591 YEQAIVT
+591 YGQAIDT
-598 LLASEDID
+598 LLTSDDID

-615 TSTDVDPT
+615 TSTDVDPI
-623 AEGIVRG
+623 AEGITRG
-630 IAAARSEHH
+630 IAAARAAQP
-639 ITKPVSIAW
+639 IKKPVYVGW
-648 MVETD
+648 MVESD
-653 RDRTFSLP
+653 RERRLSLP
-661 NETIPTF
+661 GETIPTF
-668 RLPELPAHVLGKIA
+668 GLPELPARVLGTIV

-698 DDLNLSAIKTLCRN
+698 DDLDLSAVQTICRDV
-712 ALATRGNGWLT
+712 LATRGGGWLT
-723 VAETRTVLTGM
+723 VAETRAVLSAM
-734 AIALPP
+734 AITLPP
-740 GGVATSAEEAATL
+740 GGVATSAEEAAAL

-773 TEIGGVHLHLTTKAE
+773 TEIGGVHLNLAGKAE

-794 EIAARMAH
+794 DIAARLAQ
-802 DQTLIAMEGVL
+802 DQHTNAMEGVL
-813 VQPMVAGGVEVMAG
+813 VQPMVKGGVEVMAG

-916 IFALPPGQGYR
+916 IFALAPGEGYS

-932 IRVSQTAARTGG
+932 IRVAGK

>member
-1 MQLTGSAVMI
+1 
-11 GLGRLF
+11 
-17 VVKPN
+17 
-22 LIAGFSMQR
+22 MQR
-31 IGPRHMPP
+31 IRPRQIPP
-39 LRDDGPD
+39 LRNEGPD
-46 CGHTILSD
+46 SAHTILSD
-54 GTTALLRIAGPGDAD
+54 GTTALLRIAQPGDAD
-69 ELLRFVE
+69 ELQRFVE
-76 RLSPEATRHRFF
+76 RLSPSATRHRFF
-88 SETAPTAE
+88 SESAPPAE
-96 VIRSLCDPSH
+96 VIRSLCNPSH

-117 RQDETL
+117 RHDDTL
-123 RIIASGSYHARDPQQ
+123 RIIASGSYHARAPHE
-138 AEVAMAVDDH
+138 AEVAMAVDDA

-183 AMREVFASSG
+183 AMREVFATSG
-193 FTMQEHVEGGDMEV
+193 FTMEEHLEGGDMEV
-207 ELSLTPTDQSV
+207 ELSLAPTDRSV

-226 VATTASLRPLF
+226 VATIASLHPLF

-248 RSPRSIGYRLLDA
+248 RAPTSIGYRLLDA
-261 LQSNHFHGRCYAIN
+261 LRHNRFEGRCYAVN
-275 PHASNIAGVNAFPSL
+275 PHASDIAGVQAFPSVRH
-290 QALPEPVDL
+290 LPGPIDL
-299 AVIAVPKEALLAV
+299 AVIAVPKDAVLSV
-312 VDDCAATG
+312 VDECAAIG
-320 VRALVVITAGFAE
+320 VRALVIITAGFAE
-333 VGEEGRRLQD
+333 VGAEGRRLQD
-343 QLLDKV
+343 QLLEKV
-349 RQHGMRMV
+349 RLHGMRMV

-377 TSTFPLAGSI
+377 TPTFPPAGSI
-387 AMSSQSGALGLALL
+387 AMSSQSGALGLALV
-401 AASERLQLGLS
+401 AASERLHLGLS

-431 WENDSAT
+431 WEQDFAT
-438 TVILLY
+438 HVILLY

-459 RVSRNKPVV
+459 RVSRNKPIV

-492 DVAVEALFQ
+492 DVAVDALFQ

-514 FALAAGLSE
+514 FALATGLSE

-528 GKRIGILTN
+528 GRRVGILTN

-561 ATMTRL
+561 ATISRL

-580 VDLIASATPEQ
+580 VDLIASASPEQ
-591 YEQAIVT
+591 YEQAIRA
-598 LLASEDID
+598 LLDSDDID

-615 TSTDVDPT
+615 TATDVAPM
-623 AEGIVRG
+623 AEGIARG
-630 IAAARSEHH
+630 IEAARAQQP
-639 ITKPVSIAW
+639 INKPVSISW

-653 RDRTFSLP
+653 RDRTFSLLH
-661 NETIPTF
+661 ETIPTYG
-668 RLPELPAHVLGKIA
+668 LPELPARVLGKIA

-698 DDLNLSAIKTLCRN
+698 DDLAIPSVKTVCRSALT
-712 ALATRGNGWLT
+712 TRGPGWLT
-723 VAETRTVLTGM
+723 VTETRALLNGM
-734 AIALPP
+734 GISLPP
-740 GGVATSAEEAATL
+740 GGLATTAEEAATL

-764 LASHTLVHK
+764 LASQTLVHK
-773 TEIGGVHLHLTTKAE
+773 TEVGGVHLNLSSKAE

-794 EIAARMAH
+794 EIATRLAQDH
-802 DQTLIAMEGVL
+802 TLEAMEGVL
-813 VQPMVAGGVEVMAG
+813 VQSMVTNGVEVMAG

-877 LQGYRGHPPA
+877 LQGYRGHPPG
-887 DVDAIQEL
+887 DVDAIQNL

-916 IFALPPGQGYR
+916 IFALPPGQGYQ

-932 IRVSQTAARTGG
+932 IRVGTSALG

>member
-1 MQLTGSAVMI
+1 
-11 GLGRLF
+11 
-17 VVKPN
+17 
-22 LIAGFSMQR
+22 MQR
-31 IGPRHMPP
+31 IRPRHIPP

-46 CGHTILSD
+46 SGHIILSD
-54 GTTALLRIAGPGDAD
+54 GTTALLRIAQPGDAD
-69 ELLRFVE
+69 ELQRFVE
-76 RLSPEATRHRFF
+76 RLSPAATRRRFF
-88 SETAPTAE
+88 SETAPPAE
-96 VIRSLCDPSH
+96 VIRALCDASH
-106 PERSLT
+106 PQRLLT
-112 VIVLR
+112 VIALR
-117 RQDETL
+117 RQDDTL
-123 RIIASGSYHARDPQQ
+123 SIIASGSYHARNQHE
-138 AEVAMAVDDH
+138 AEVAMAVDDR

-162 ALLAIRQG
+162 ALLAIRHG

-176 ITHADNL
+176 MTHADNL
-183 AMREVFASSG
+183 AMREVFATSG
-193 FTMQEHVEGGDMEV
+193 LTMEEHLEGGDMEV

-226 VATTASLRPLF
+226 VATTASLLPLF
-237 HPRAVAVIGAS
+237 HPRTVAVIGAS
-248 RSPRSIGYRLLDA
+248 RSPQSIGYRLLDA
-261 LQSNHFHGRCYAIN
+261 LQSNGFRGRCYAVN
-275 PHASNIAGVNAFPSL
+275 PHASTIAGVDTFPSL
-290 QALPEPVDL
+290 HALPEPADL
-299 AVIAVPKEALLAV
+299 AVIAVPKDSVLSV

-333 VGEEGRRLQD
+333 VGDEGRRLQA

-357 GPNCFGILNTDPAVR
+357 GPNCFGILNTDPEVR

-401 AASERLQLGLS
+401 AASRRLQLGLS

-431 WENDSAT
+431 WESDYAT

-444 VESFGNPRRFAQIAR
+444 VESFGNPRRFAHIAR
-459 RVSRNKPVV
+459 RVSRNKPIVA
-468 VLKAGRTSSGKRAAG
+468 LKAGRTSSGKRAAG

-501 QTGILRADTLEEM
+501 QTGILRADTLEDM
-514 FALAAGLSE
+514 FALAAALSE

-528 GKRIGILTN
+528 GKRVGILTN

-561 ATMTRL
+561 ATITRL

-580 VDLIASATPEQ
+580 VDLIASASPEQ
-591 YEQAIVT
+591 YCQAIDT
-598 LLASEDID
+598 LLTSDDID

-615 TSTDVDPT
+615 TSTDVDPI
-623 AEGIVRG
+623 AEGITRG
-630 IAAARSEHH
+630 IAAARAAQPNK
-639 ITKPVSIAW
+639 KPVYVGW
-648 MVETD
+648 MVESD
-653 RDRTFSLP
+653 RERRLSLP
-661 NETIPTF
+661 GETIPTF
-668 RLPELPAHVLGKIA
+668 GLPELPARVLGTIA

-698 DDLNLSAIKTLCRN
+698 DDLDIPAVQTICRD
-712 ALATRGNGWLT
+712 ALATRGGGWLT
-723 VAETRTVLTGM
+723 VAETRAVLSAM
-734 AIALPP
+734 AITLPP

-773 TEIGGVHLHLTTKAE
+773 TEIGGVHLNLASKAE

-794 EIAARMAH
+794 DIAARLSQERNA
-802 DQTLIAMEGVL
+802 DAMEGVL
-813 VQPMVAGGVEVMAG
+813 VQPMVKDGVEVMAG

-887 DVDAIQEL
+887 DVDAIQDL

-902 VEEVP
+902 VEDVP

-916 IFALPPGQGYR
+916 IFALAPGEGYS

-932 IRVSQTAARTGG
+932 IRVAGNALRSAG

>member
-1 MQLTGSAVMI
+1 
-11 GLGRLF
+11 
-17 VVKPN
+17 
-22 LIAGFSMQR
+22 MQR
-31 IGPRHMPP
+31 MRPRHIPP

-46 CGHTILSD
+46 SGHIVLSD
-54 GTTALLRIAGPGDAD
+54 GTTALLRIAQPGDAD
-69 ELLRFVE
+69 ELQRFVD
-76 RLSPEATRHRFF
+76 RLSPAATRHRFF
-88 SETAPTAE
+88 SETAPPAE
-96 VIRSLCDPSH
+96 VIRALCDASH
-106 PERSLT
+106 PQRRLT
-112 VIVLR
+112 VIALR
-117 RQDETL
+117 RQDDTL
-123 RIIASGSYHARDPQQ
+123 SIIASGSYHARNPQE
-138 AEVAMAVDDH
+138 AEVAMAVDDR

-162 ALLAIRQG
+162 ALLAIRHG

-183 AMREVFASSG
+183 AMREVFATSG
-193 FTMQEHVEGGDMEV
+193 LTMEEHLEGGDMEV
-207 ELSLTPTDQSV
+207 ELSLIPTDQSV

-237 HPRAVAVIGAS
+237 HPRTVAVIGAS
-248 RSPRSIGYRLLDA
+248 RSPQSIGYRLLDA
-261 LQSNHFHGRCYAIN
+261 LQSNGFRGRCYAVN
-275 PHASNIAGVNAFPSL
+275 PHASTIAGVDTFPSL
-290 QALPEPVDL
+290 HALPEPADL
-299 AVIAVPKEALLAV
+299 AVIAVPKDAV
-312 VDDCAATG
+312 LSIVDDCAATG
-320 VRALVVITAGFAE
+320 VLALVVITAGFAE
-333 VGEEGRRLQD
+333 VGDEGRRLQT

-401 AASERLQLGLS
+401 AASRRLQLGLS

-431 WENDSAT
+431 WESDYAT

-444 VESFGNPRRFAQIAR
+444 VESFGNPRRFAHIAR
-459 RVSRNKPVV
+459 RVSRNKPIVA
-468 VLKAGRTSSGKRAAG
+468 LKAGRTSSGKRAAG

-492 DVAVEALFQ
+492 DVAVEALFH
-501 QTGILRADTLEEM
+501 QTGILRADTLEDM
-514 FALAAGLSE
+514 FALAAALSE

-528 GKRIGILTN
+528 GKRVGILTN

-561 ATMTRL
+561 ATITRL

-580 VDLIASATPEQ
+580 VDLIASASPEQ
-591 YEQAIVT
+591 YCQAIDT
-598 LLASEDID
+598 LLASDDID

-615 TSTDVDPT
+615 TVTDVDPI
-623 AEGIVRG
+623 AEGITRG
-630 IAAARSEHH
+630 IAAARAAQPGK
-639 ITKPVSIAW
+639 KPVYVGW
-648 MVETD
+648 MVESD
-653 RDRTFSLP
+653 RERRLSLP
-661 NETIPTF
+661 GETIPTF
-668 RLPELPAHVLGKIA
+668 ALPELPARVLGTIA

-698 DDLNLSAIKTLCRN
+698 DDLDLPAVRTICRDV
-712 ALATRGNGWLT
+712 LATRGGGWLT
-723 VAETRTVLTGM
+723 AAETRSVLSAM
-734 AIALPP
+734 AIRLPP
-740 GGVATSAEEAATL
+740 GGVATSAEEAAAL

-773 TEIGGVHLHLTTKAE
+773 TEIGGVHLNLAGKAE

-794 EIAARMAH
+794 DIAARLAQERNT
-802 DQTLIAMEGVL
+802 DAMEGVL
-813 VQPMVAGGVEVMAG
+813 VQPMVKDGVEVMAG

-887 DVDAIQEL
+887 DVDAIQDL

-902 VEEVP
+902 VEDVP

-916 IFALPPGQGYR
+916 IFALAPGEGYS

-932 IRVSQTAARTGG
+932 IRVAGSNTETRSLSE

>member
-1 MQLTGSAVMI
+1 
-11 GLGRLF
+11 
-17 VVKPN
+17 
-22 LIAGFSMQR
+22 MQR
-31 IGPRHMPP
+31 LRPRHIPP

-46 CGHTILSD
+46 AGHTILSD
-54 GTTALLRIAGPGDAD
+54 GTTALLRIAQPGDAD
-69 ELLRFVE
+69 ELQRFVE
-76 RLSPEATRHRFF
+76 RLSPAATRHRFF
-88 SETAPTAE
+88 SETAPPAE
-96 VIRSLCDPSH
+96 VIRTLCDSSQPQ
-106 PERSLT
+106 RSLT
-112 VIVLR
+112 LLALR
-117 RQDETL
+117 RQDDTL
-123 RIIASGSYHARDPQQ
+123 SIIASGSYHARNPHE
-138 AEVAMAVDDH
+138 AEVAMAVDDR

-162 ALLAIRQG
+162 ALLAIRHG

-183 AMREVFASSG
+183 AMREVFATSG
-193 FTMQEHVEGGDMEV
+193 FTMEEHLDGGDMEV
-207 ELSLTPTDQSV
+207 ELSLTPTDESV

-237 HPRAVAVIGAS
+237 HPRTVAVIGAS
-248 RSPRSIGYRLLDA
+248 RSPQSIGYRLLDA
-261 LQSNHFHGRCYAIN
+261 LHSNGFRGRCYAVN
-275 PHASNIAGVNAFPSL
+275 PHASTIAGVDTFPSL
-290 QALPEPVDL
+290 QALPEPAEL
-299 AVIAVPKEALLAV
+299 AVIAVPKDAVLSV

-333 VGEEGRRLQD
+333 VGEEGRRLQA

-357 GPNCFGILNTDPAVR
+357 GPNCFGILNTDPSVR

-401 AASERLQLGLS
+401 AASRRLQLGLS

-431 WENDSAT
+431 WESDHAT

-444 VESFGNPRRFAQIAR
+444 VESFGNPRRFAHIAR
-459 RVSRNKPVV
+459 RVSRNKPIVA
-468 VLKAGRTSSGKRAAG
+468 LKAGRTSSGKRAAG

-501 QTGILRADTLEEM
+501 QTGILRADTLEDM
-514 FALAAGLSE
+514 FALAAALSE

-528 GKRIGILTN
+528 GKRVGILTN

-561 ATMTRL
+561 ATITRL

-580 VDLIASATPEQ
+580 VDLIASASPEQ
-591 YEQAIVT
+591 YGQAIDT
-598 LLASEDID
+598 LLTSDDID

-615 TSTDVDPT
+615 TSTDVDPI
-623 AEGIVRG
+623 AEGITRG
-630 IAAARSEHH
+630 IAAARAAQP
-639 ITKPVSIAW
+639 IKKPVYVGW
-648 MVETD
+648 MVESD
-653 RDRTFSLP
+653 RERRLSLP
-661 NETIPTF
+661 GETIPTF
-668 RLPELPAHVLGKIA
+668 GLPELPARVLGTIA

-698 DDLNLSAIKTLCRN
+698 DDLDLSAVQTICRDV
-712 ALATRGNGWLT
+712 LATRGGGWLT
-723 VAETRTVLTGM
+723 VAETRAVLSAM
-734 AIALPP
+734 AITLPP
-740 GGVATSAEEAATL
+740 GGVATSAEEAAAL

-773 TEIGGVHLHLTTKAE
+773 TEIGGVHLNLAGKAE

-794 EIAARMAH
+794 DIAARLAQ
-802 DQTLIAMEGVL
+802 DQHTNAMEGVL
-813 VQPMVAGGVEVMAG
+813 VQPMVKGGVEVMAG

-887 DVDAIQEL
+887 DVDAIQDL

-916 IFALPPGQGYR
+916 IFALAPGEGYS

-932 IRVSQTAARTGG
+932 IRVAGK

>member
-1 MQLTGSAVMI
+1 
-11 GLGRLF
+11 
-17 VVKPN
+17 
-22 LIAGFSMQR
+22 MQR
-31 IGPRHMPP
+31 IRPRQMPP
-39 LRDDGPD
+39 LRDEGPD
-46 CGHTILSD
+46 AAHTILSD
-54 GTTALLRIAGPGDAD
+54 GTTALLRLAQPIDAD
-69 ELLRFVE
+69 ELHRFFS
-76 RLSPEATRHRFF
+76 RLTPAATRHRFF
-88 SETAPTAE
+88 SESAPPAE
-96 VIRSLCDPSH
+96 VVRSLCDSSH

-117 RQDETL
+117 RHDDTL
-123 RIIASGSYHARDPQQ
+123 RIIASGSYHARAPHE
-138 AEVAMAVDDH
+138 AEVAMAVDDE

-183 AMREVFASSG
+183 AMREVFATSG
-193 FTMQEHVEGGDMEV
+193 LTMEEHLEGGDMEV
-207 ELSLTPTDQSV
+207 ELSLLPTDQSV
-218 RQSEWRER
+218 QRSEWRER
-226 VATTASLRPLF
+226 VATIASLHPLF

-248 RSPRSIGYRLLDA
+248 RAPRSIGYRLLEA
-261 LQSNHFHGRCYAIN
+261 LHHNRFEGPCYAVN
-275 PHASNIAGVNAFPSL
+275 PHASTIAGVQAFPSVRH
-290 QALPEPVDL
+290 LPGPVDL
-299 AVIAVPKEALLAV
+299 AVIAVPKESVLSV
-312 VDDCAATG
+312 VEECAAIG

-343 QLLDKV
+343 ELLEKV
-349 RQHGMRMV
+349 RLHGMRMV

-377 TSTFPLAGSI
+377 TSTFPPAGSI
-387 AMSSQSGALGLALL
+387 AMSSQSGALGIALV
-401 AASERLQLGLS
+401 AASERLHLGLS

-431 WENDSAT
+431 WEQDSAT
-438 TVILLY
+438 HVILLY

-459 RVSRNKPVV
+459 RVSRNKPIV

-492 DVAVEALFQ
+492 DVAVDALFQ
-501 QTGILRADTLEEM
+501 QTGILRAETLEEM
-514 FALAAGLSE
+514 FALATGLSE

-528 GKRIGILTN
+528 GRRIGILTN

-561 ATMTRL
+561 ATISRL

-573 SASLRNP
+573 SASLHNP

-591 YEQAIVT
+591 YEQAIVA

-615 TSTDVDPT
+615 TATNVDPI
-623 AEGIVRG
+623 AEGIARG
-630 IAAARSEHH
+630 IEAARAQQLVK
-639 ITKPVSIAW
+639 KPVSIGW

-653 RDRTFSLP
+653 RDRRFSLP
-661 NETIPTF
+661 HETIPTYG
-668 RLPELPAHVLGKIA
+668 LPELPARVLGKVA

-698 DDLNLSAIKTLCRN
+698 DDLNIPAIKTVCEK
-712 ALATRGNGWLT
+712 ALATRGSGWLT
-723 VAETRTVLTGM
+723 VAETRAVLSGM
-734 AIALPP
+734 AIRLPP
-740 GGVATSAEEAATL
+740 GGLATSSEEAATL

-773 TEIGGVHLHLTTKAE
+773 TEVGGVHLNLSSKTN

-794 EIAARMAH
+794 EIAARLAQ
-802 DQTLIAMEGVL
+802 DKSLDAMEGVM
-813 VQPMVAGGVEVMAG
+813 VQPMVTGGVEVMAG

-834 GPLIGFGL
+834 GSLIGFGL

-877 LQGYRGHPPA
+877 LQGYRGHPPG

-916 IFALPPGQGYR
+916 IFALPPGQGYQ

-932 IRVSQTAARTGG
+932 IRVAGKS